1 MGVVDDGGD
10 ADMAAVTAQR
20 SRHGLSDS
28 ICNGD
33 APNMLTP
40 LGLGVDV
47 VGEMDVD
54 TVDMESWIASLR
66 PSPDDLNAGGAF
78 IGSDELKEHAS
89 MLRVIGEFS
98 ASQMLSE
105 KAGACPG
112 ADAATDA
119 AWTYLEEKFDRFGG
133 LVAGAVAAAPP
144 ERKDDVHLIKWLV
157 SPLGLQY
164 LRAFARELRRATTAS
179 PHAAVTDVVT
189 DGAPVNWSACW
200 AWYVQH
206 STTLSGLHSSHAV
219 PLSTAWCVA
228 GTVTSWRCPS
238 ARCTWL
244 GVRCSALSARWLS
257 PATWRRTGRQ
267 SALSICTPTTLRTAQ
282 SLGSASTRACTGAA
296 KSA

>member
-1 MGVVDDGGD
+1 MGVVDGGD
-10 ADMAAVTAQR
+10 PAIAAGTAQR

-33 APNMLTP
+33 ASNMLTP

-119 AWTYLEEKFDRFGG
+119 AWTYLEEKFDRFSG

-144 ERKDDVHLIKWLV
+144 ERKDDVEHLIKWLV

-189 DGAPVNWSACW
+189 DWAPVNWSACW

-206 STTLSGLHSSHAV
+206 STRMDCIRSHAV
-219 PLSTAWCVA
+219 PLSTAWQ
-228 GTVTSWRCPS
+228 GPS
-238 ARCTWL
+238 HRGGAL
-244 GVRCSALSARWLS
+244 QQGVRGWEYAALRCQHA
-257 PATWRRTGRQ
+257 G
-267 SALSICTPTTLRTAQ
+267 
-282 SLGSASTRACTGAA
+282 
-296 KSA
+296 

>member
-1 MGVVDDGGD
+1 MGVVDGGD

-119 AWTYLEEKFDRFGG
+119 AWTYLEEKIGSADWWRAR
-133 LVAGAVAAAPP
+133 LPP
-144 ERKDDVHLIKWLV
+144 H
-157 SPLGLQY
+157 PLS
-164 LRAFARELRRATTAS
+164 AR
-179 PHAAVTDVVT
+179 
-189 DGAPVNWSACW
+189 
-200 AWYVQH
+200 
-206 STTLSGLHSSHAV
+206 TTLSTSSSGSSLH
-219 PLSTAWCVA
+219 
-228 GTVTSWRCPS
+228 
-238 ARCTWL
+238 
-244 GVRCSALSARWLS
+244 
-257 PATWRRTGRQ
+257 
-267 SALSICTPTTLRTAQ
+267 
-282 SLGSASTRACTGAA
+282 
-296 KSA
+296 